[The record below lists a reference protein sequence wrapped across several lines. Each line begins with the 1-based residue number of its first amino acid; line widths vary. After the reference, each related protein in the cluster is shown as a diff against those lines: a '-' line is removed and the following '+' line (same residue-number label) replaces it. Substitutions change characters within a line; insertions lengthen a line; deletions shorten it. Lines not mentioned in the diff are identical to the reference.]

1 MADEKDG
8 EGESPRKQTAARNEG
23 PQNRIVRAGE
33 RRSGNNTST
42 TAAADL
48 ERETLEAIA
57 RTFLKE
63 GREYR
68 FPDGSEAFSDRGE
81 SLVSRSENAVVVRAL
96 VDIAVAREWH
106 ALAVSG
112 TTPFRQAVW
121 AQATERGLTVTGYT
135 PEASERA
142 RLQRSV
148 QPEATEPDNRSPMPV
163 ERPERPAA
171 SSIAQKPRRPIT
183 GELLEHGRAPYQN
196 DQANPMSYF
205 ARVRTAAGE
214 RTIWG
219 VDLERA
225 MRESVSAPQ
234 VGEQIVLQQVRAEP
248 VTVRSAD
255 RGDGAEGPKNVL
267 RNRWSMETR
276 AFVES
281 RREASDAVRDPTRD
295 PREVV
300 RSQPELAGAY
310 LALRGAEQ
318 IARHR
323 IPHPDDRSKFVD
335 LVRSAVSDR
344 IERGDPLPQV
354 KLRVRSSERDRSR
367 EAREPGVE

>member
-8 EGESPRKQTAARNEG
+8 AGESRRQQTSARNDG
-23 PQNRIVRAGE
+23 LQNRIARVGE
-33 RRSGNNTST
+33 RRSGDSTST

-68 FPDGSEAFSDRGE
+68 FPDGSEAFSDRGDT
-81 SLVSRSENAVVVRAL
+81 LLSRSENAVVVRAL
-96 VDIAVAREWH
+96 VDIAAARDWQ

-121 AQATERGLTVTGYT
+121 TQATERGLTVTGYT
-135 PEASERA
+135 PEAAERA

-148 QPEATEPDNRSPMPV
+148 QPEAAQPDSPSPMEV
-163 ERPERPAA
+163 ARPERLPA
-171 SSIAQKPRRPIT
+171 STTAQRPRRPIT

-196 DQANPMSYF
+196 DHANPMSYF

-255 RGDGAEGPKNVL
+255 RDDGGEGPKNVL

-310 LALRGAEQ
+310 LALRGAEE

-335 LVRSAVSDR
+335 LVRSAVSDG

-354 KLRVRSSERDRSR
+354 KLRVRAKERDRSL